1 MYSNEKTTAALI
13 NMHKINKNQRK
24 FVCYKKRFREAR
36 FRGKMKNRKILN
48 TVKKQEA
55 SIE

>member
-1 MYSNEKTTAALI
+1 MYNNEKTIAVLI

-36 FRGKMKNRKILN
+36 FRGKMKNTKYY
-48 TVKKQEA
+48 
-55 SIE
+55 